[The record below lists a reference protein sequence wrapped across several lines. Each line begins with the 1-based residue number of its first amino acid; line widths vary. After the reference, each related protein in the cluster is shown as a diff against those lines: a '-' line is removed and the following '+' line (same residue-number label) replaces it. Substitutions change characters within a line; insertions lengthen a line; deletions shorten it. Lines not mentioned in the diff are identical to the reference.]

1 MCMKKNN
8 NRLLRGVAGIL
19 CLALMFLT
27 MSGMAMATDM
37 EDAPAGDAPESTP
50 EIVEAELPA
59 TPEETPESPPAEQVP
74 DTQEPAPA
82 PPETT
87 ETPQPEAEYALDAEI
102 PAGWHN
108 APVTVTIRIRD
119 KNNAGWQRVEAALRE
134 TAERTDLTEQLAHDG
149 LARYTVP
156 DNGIVFFFVTDP
168 YGTEHTL
175 TLELRCIDLEA
186 PVLRAGVSGT
196 LLRVEAADTLSG
208 IAGVYVNDELYTT
221 LQNGEFSVR
230 IDKNTRDS
238 HFYIMGVDN
247 AGNRTGYVVIANPF
261 YEKETPVPSPT
272 PEQHSTH
279 CPADCDCRKPPSGN
293 TGSSGSNGSN
303 GSNTGAGKPSNA
315 SGSTG
320 KPAAAQTPAATEPA
334 KAQEP
339 AGTAAPVAIEK
350 GTGFSQNGSAVT
362 RDLLYDKHTNKQFIA
377 VETRNGHTLYLVIDY
392 DKPLDEDG
400 DQYETYF
407 LNLVDESDLLA
418 LIDEDSAPVC
428 SCANKCEAGAVNTA
442 CEVCRA
448 NMTECAGK
456 AAEPKKEP
464 ETTPEPDPEPEKK
477 SGGSGLLVVALLIV
491 LAGGGALYWFKL
503 RKKKP
508 DTKGPVDLDDY
519 DYGDE
524 DEDEE
529 YENEDDADEPEETE
543 DADA

>member
-8 NRLLRGVAGIL
+8 NRLLRSFAAVL
-19 CLALMFLT
+19 CLALMFFT

-50 EIVEAELPA
+50 EIVEAELPV
-59 TPEETPESPPAEQVP
+59 TPEETPEPPPAEQAP

-87 ETPQPEAEYALDAEI
+87 ETPQPEAEYALDADI

-108 APVTVTIRIRD
+108 APVTVTVRIRD
-119 KNNAGWQRVEAALRE
+119 KNNAGWHKVEAALRE
-134 TAERTDLTEQLAHDG
+134 TAERTDLTEQLAHNG
-149 LARYTVP
+149 LALYTVP

-168 YGTEHTL
+168 YGTEHML

-186 PVLRAGVSGT
+186 PVLRAGVSGA
-196 LLRVEAADTLSG
+196 LLRVEAADAFSG
-208 IAGVYVNDELYTT
+208 MAGVYVNDELYTT

-247 AGNRTGYVVIANPF
+247 AGNRTGYLVIANPF
-261 YEKETPVPSPT
+261 YEKETPAPSPT
-272 PEQHSTH
+272 PEQHSAH
-279 CPADCDCRKPPSGN
+279 CPADCDCRKQSSGN
-293 TGSSGSNGSN
+293 TGSS

-400 DQYETYF
+400 ERYETYF

-418 LIDEDSAPVC
+418 LIDREDSVPAC

-524 DEDEE
+524 DEE